1 MTLVPAS
8 SWSVHGGPDP
18 STWRYRCILNG
29 PDTAR
34 TITLPASAVV
44 HCRYAVD
51 PRQPWKGRSPVRLA
65 VDTARVTGL
74 LETATAG
81 ELNFVQQQVLTPRRN
96 QGDYALADTLAP
108 DTIQKIV
115 SAVAEH
121 VGVGAFVIP
130 ADVVAQR
137 LGPEP
142 PSTFPEL
149 RDRFENSILSM
160 CGIPPTLVASEGNG
174 TAMRESFRQVLHG
187 LIKPLG
193 LILVGEFRLKLDPN
207 AALSFKPCERATSRA
222 APAHSD
228 R

>member
-1 MTLVPAS
+1 M
-8 SWSVHGGPDP
+8 
-18 STWRYRCILNG
+18 
-29 PDTAR
+29 
-34 TITLPASAVV
+34 
-44 HCRYAVD
+44 
-51 PRQPWKGRSPVRLA
+51 RLA
-65 VDTARVTGL
+65 VDTARVAGL

-142 PSTFPEL
+142 PSTFP
-149 RDRFENSILSM
+149 R
-160 CGIPPTLVASEGNG
+160 AS
-174 TAMRESFRQVLHG
+174 
-187 LIKPLG
+187 
-193 LILVGEFRLKLDPN
+193 
-207 AALSFKPCERATSRA
+207 
-222 APAHSD
+222 
-228 R
+228 